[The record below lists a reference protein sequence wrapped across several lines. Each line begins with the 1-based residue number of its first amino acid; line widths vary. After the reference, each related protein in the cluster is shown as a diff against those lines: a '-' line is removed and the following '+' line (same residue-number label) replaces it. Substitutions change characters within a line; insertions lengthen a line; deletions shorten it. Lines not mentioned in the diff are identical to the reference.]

1 MYIYQRCFVPRIPSF
16 APLGR
21 VVPFPFASPVT
32 SLCELPRPRS
42 HPQTMS
48 SDQKSIGSQGPADKE
63 KHTINITPYTPPVS
77 NRTHTHVQSGG
88 GGEAGVYEGKEAQQ
102 LQSMGY
108 QPEENLVRNRGL
120 FTLLFQALAIA
131 AIPYG
136 FGAPSE

>member
-1 MYIYQRCFVPRIPSF
+1 MN
-16 APLGR
+16 L
-21 VVPFPFASPVT
+21 
-32 SLCELPRPRS
+32 
-42 HPQTMS
+42 
-48 SDQKSIGSQGPADKE
+48 
-63 KHTINITPYTPPVS
+63 TPYCPPS
-77 NRTHTHVQSGG
+77 ANRTKTDSG

-102 LQSMGY
+102 LQSLGY